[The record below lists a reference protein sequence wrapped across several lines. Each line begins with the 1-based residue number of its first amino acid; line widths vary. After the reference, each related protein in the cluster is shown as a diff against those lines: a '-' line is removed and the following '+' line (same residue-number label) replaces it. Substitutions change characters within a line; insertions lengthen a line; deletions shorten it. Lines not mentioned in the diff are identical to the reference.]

1 MGEGGKTGPGDEGI
15 RRIVVRTLSP
25 SGVESY

>member
-15 RRIVVRTLSP
+15 RRIELRSSSP
-25 SGVESY
+25 TGVEG